1 MKSVIDSINHSTCR
15 DVPDN
20 FYFYKNQPFET
31 PYKLFTCTYQRIAII
46 RCMARFAINDADLL
60 CMDPFVVAGR
70 KGQQPEEILLAHL
83 HHYVY
88 LECSYYLVDME
99 CIGPWSH

>member
-15 DVPDN
+15 DVLDN
-20 FYFYKNQPFET
+20 FYFYKNQPIESPHQF
-31 PYKLFTCTYQRIAII
+31 FTCPCQRIAII
-46 RCMARFAINDADLL
+46 RSLARFATNNADLF
-60 CMDPFVVAGR
+60 CMDPFVVAGG

-88 LECSYYLVDME
+88 LECSHYLVDME
-99 CIGPWSH
+99 CIGPWCH